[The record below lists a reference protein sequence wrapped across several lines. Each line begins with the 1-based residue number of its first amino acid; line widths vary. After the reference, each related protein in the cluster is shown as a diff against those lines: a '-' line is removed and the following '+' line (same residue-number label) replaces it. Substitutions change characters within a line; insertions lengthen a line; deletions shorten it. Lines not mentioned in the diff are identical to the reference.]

1 MTLREFTLLLRKVA
15 RIVPSLA
22 TDEEI
27 ATIFELAQDEQKQ
40 TKKQRQRRPGA
51 GSELWSQPSKPS
63 RQSLLRSEREHR
75 DAKAGF
81 VSGLELAQLIQDLL
95 GESDFLLQ
103 QAPERAPPAE
113 TRSPK
118 QRKAQQCTTS
128 HLKQTARR
136 NGPSQEV
143 SFSCHS
149 SAQSLSKETHLSEQ
163 VEIRR
168 TP

>member
-51 GSELWSQPSKPS
+51 GSDLWPQPSKPS
-63 RQSLLRSEREHR
+63 RQSLLRSERERR

-118 QRKAQQCTTS
+118 QREAQQCTNS

-136 NGPSQEV
+136 NAPSQEV
-143 SFSCHS
+143 SFSLPLIC
-149 SAQSLSKETHLSEQ
+149 T
-163 VEIRR
+163 VII
-168 TP
+168 